1 MINEE
6 RNSLYLQFAF
16 AIKEPCVTAACAELS
31 ALGGGRAGGQPG
43 GYQARWVPEASLR
56 WPLI

>member
-43 GYQARWVPEASLR
+43 GYQARRVPEASL
-56 WPLI
+56 